1 MPEIEAG
8 LDGSFSVEEDA
19 IESAKVEAAQRELAE
34 EQAAAEGE
42 GLILGKFQT
51 TEDLAKAYQSLQA
64 EFTKSKQGKGQT
76 EQAQEEPAQPENAS
90 KPDQPAQN
98 SKQDKPA
105 WSPEQAAQ
113 VEKALLDQL
122 GGQEKYQ
129 ALRGWANA
137 QLDEAGKNAYNEAI
151 NSGDVNRA
159 LTAVKSLQFDYL
171 MANGMEPKL
180 LSGRPASEEPKGFSS
195 EAQVVAAMSDPR
207 YMQGADHDP
216 AYVAEVERRLAIS
229 NVFATR

>member
-1 MPEIEAG
+1 MAEIETG
-8 LDGSFSVEEDA
+8 LDGSFSVQADA
-19 IESAKVEAAQRELAE
+19 IEQSKVEAAERELAE
-34 EQAAAEGE
+34 DQAAAEGE
-42 GLILGKFQT
+42 GLILGKFQS

-64 EFTKSKQGKGQT
+64 EFTKSRQGI
-76 EQAQEEPAQPENAS
+76 EQLEETQEAPAQPENAS
-90 KPDQPAQN
+90 KPDQLAQE

-105 WSPEQAAQ
+105 WTPEQAAQ
-113 VEKALLDQL
+113 VEKTLLDHL

-129 ALRGWANA
+129 ALASWANSK
-137 QLDEAGKNAYNEAI
+137 LDQAAKAAYNEAI

-171 MANGMEPKL
+171 MNNGMEPKL
-180 LSGRPASEEPKGFSS
+180 LSGRPASDAPKGFAS

-216 AYVAEVERRLAIS
+216 AYVEEVARKLAIS
-229 NVFATR
+229 NVFASR